1 MPTQELHEAVQSALA
16 GRRLLD
22 HPYYQA
28 WQDGALTEADIA
40 RYAGQ
45 YRHFEQALPDVL
57 AATAGQIDDPA
68 TRRLVEANLADETS
82 APAHLDLFDRFAA
95 ALGATR
101 PEPAGPGAA
110 ALVDT
115 YRQAVA
121 SGPEAALAVIAAYE
135 VQAADIAAT
144 KGAAL
149 RRHLSAG
156 PDATQFWDVH
166 AGIEAAHARWT
177 VEALDALA
185 AAPGPVRSWARA
197 SADAWWAFLDEQLET
212 LAPA

>member
-1 MPTQELHEAVQSALA
+1 M
-16 GRRLLD
+16 
-22 HPYYQA
+22 
-28 WQDGALTEADIA
+28 
-40 RYAGQ
+40 
-45 YRHFEQALPDVL
+45 
-57 AATAGQIDDPA
+57 
-68 TRRLVEANLADETS
+68 
-82 APAHLDLFDRFAA
+82 
-95 ALGATR
+95 
-101 PEPAGPGAA
+101 
-110 ALVDT
+110 
-115 YRQAVA
+115 A